1 MRLPEQLDV
10 VEKIEEGLGGIGRLR
25 MLRTMLE
32 QSSEIFTKYRLTKAT
47 RLKHVDVSNNLNT
60 LINLGWVKE
69 LHHEPPKYQINLE
82 NEIVK
87 NLARFFQKIKYL

>member
-1 MRLPEQLDV
+1 MKLPEQLDV
-10 VEKIEEGLGGIGRLR
+10 VEEIEEGVGGVGRLR
-25 MLRTMLE
+25 ILRIMLE
-32 QSSEIFTKYRLTKAT
+32 RSSEIFTKYGLTKAT
-47 RLKHVDVSNNLNT
+47 RLKHVDVSHNLNT

-69 LHHEPPKYQINLE
+69 LHYEPPKYQINLE